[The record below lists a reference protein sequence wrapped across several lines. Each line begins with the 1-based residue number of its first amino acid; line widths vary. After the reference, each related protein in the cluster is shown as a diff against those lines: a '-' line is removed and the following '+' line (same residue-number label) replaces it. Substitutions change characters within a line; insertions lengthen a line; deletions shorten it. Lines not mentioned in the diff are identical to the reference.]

1 MIFIGGLNVYNKS
14 NLCAEIYFR
23 KNQYENDSTFLRDS
37 YEVHGESY
45 ADYIDEPYEDYFDQQ
60 EN

>member
-1 MIFIGGLNVYNKS
+1 MSTTNQTYAQKFISERINMK
-14 NLCAEIYFR
+14 
-23 KNQYENDSTFLRDS
+23 NDSTFLRDS